1 MGSLGFSISMIA
13 SLSPTLMESSL
24 ISSIG
29 CVSTIVAPSLS
40 SVSVVSSS
48 PGTRRRGRNLRL
60 RSSMSPSMV
69 TTSGSDVGV
78 VSSATTRKVLV
89 PIGYGTEEIEAVV
102 LVDVLRRAGAEVT
115 VASVEQ
121 KLDIEAS
128 SGTRLVAD
136 VLISKCAD
144 QVYDLVALPGG
155 MPGAVR
161 LRDCKILEK
170 IMKRQAE
177 DKRLYGAI
185 SMAPAITL
193 LPWGLL
199 TRKRTTGHPAFFGK
213 LPTFWAV
220 KTNIQISGELTTSRG
235 PGTSFQF
242 ALSLAEQLFGETTA
256 KSVEEFL
263 LLRDGYQNP
272 KNKEFSSIDW
282 SLDHTPRVL
291 ISVANGSEEVEV
303 VTIADVL
310 RRAKVDVTVASV
322 ERSLRITASQG
333 TKIITDKLIGEAAES
348 SYDLIVLP
356 GGHTGS
362 ERLQKSK
369 ILKKLLREQ
378 HKSGR
383 IYGAANSSST
393 VLHKHGLLKE
403 KRTTVYP
410 SETDGPMNQQMIEG
424 AEVVIDGNVITS
436 LGLATVTKFSLAIV
450 SKLFGHARAR
460 SVSEGLVHEYPRH

>member
-1 MGSLGFSISMIA
+1 MIA
-13 SLSPTLMESSL
+13 SLSPTLMESRL
-24 ISSIG
+24 ISSMG
-29 CVSTIVAPSLS
+29 CVSMTVAPSLS

-48 PGTRRRGRNLRL
+48 LGTTRRDRTLKL
-60 RSSMSPSMV
+60 RSSMSPGMV
-69 TTSGSDVGV
+69 TTLDSDVGV
-78 VSSATTRKVLV
+78 GSSATTKKVLV

-102 LVDVLRRAGAEVT
+102 LVDVLRRAGADVT

-121 KLDIEAS
+121 KLEVEGS
-128 SGTRLVAD
+128 SGTRLLAD

-161 LRDCKILEK
+161 LRDCEILEK

-256 KSVEEFL
+256 KSIEEFL

-272 KNKEFSSIDW
+272 KNKEFNSIDW

-291 ISVANGSEEVEV
+291 IPVANGSEAVELV
-303 VTIADVL
+303 SIADVL
-310 RRAKVDVTVASV
+310 RRAKVDVTVSSV
-322 ERSLRITASQG
+322 ERSLRITAFQG

-348 SYDLIVLP
+348 SYDLIILP

-378 HKSGR
+378 HESGR
-383 IYGAANSSST
+383 IYGATNSSST

-410 SETDGPMNQQMIEG
+410 SESDEPMNQQMIEG

-460 SVSEGLVHEYPRH
+460 SVSEGLVHEYPRQ

>member
-1 MGSLGFSISMIA
+1 MIA

>member
-1 MGSLGFSISMIA
+1 
-13 SLSPTLMESSL
+13 MESRL
-24 ISSIG
+24 ISSMG
-29 CVSTIVAPSLS
+29 CVSMTVAPSFS

-48 PGTRRRGRNLRL
+48 LGTTRRDRTLKL
-60 RSSMSPSMV
+60 RSSMSPGMV
-69 TTSGSDVGV
+69 TTLDSDVGV
-78 VSSATTRKVLV
+78 GSSATTKKVLV

-102 LVDVLRRAGAEVT
+102 LVDVLRRAGADVT

-121 KLDIEAS
+121 KLEVEGS
-128 SGTRLVAD
+128 SGTRLLAD

-161 LRDCKILEK
+161 LRDCEILEK

-256 KSVEEFL
+256 KSIEEFL

-272 KNKEFSSIDW
+272 KNKEFNSIDW

-291 ISVANGSEEVEV
+291 IPVANGSEAVELV
-303 VTIADVL
+303 SIADVL
-310 RRAKVDVTVASV
+310 RRAKVDVTVSSV
-322 ERSLRITASQG
+322 ERSLRITAFQG

-348 SYDLIVLP
+348 SYDLIILP

-378 HKSGR
+378 HESGR
-383 IYGAANSSST
+383 IYGATNSSST

-410 SETDGPMNQQMIEG
+410 SESDEPMNQQMIEG

-460 SVSEGLVHEYPRH
+460 SVSEGLVHEYPRQ

>member
-1 MGSLGFSISMIA
+1 MGSFGFSLSMIA
-13 SLSPTLMESSL
+13 SSLSPNLTESRL
-24 ISSIG
+24 ISSMG
-29 CVSTIVAPSLS
+29 TVSTIVDPSLS
-40 SVSVVSSS
+40 ISLV
-48 PGTRRRGRNLRL
+48 PKRRPRNLGL
-60 RSSMSPSMV
+60 RSSTSPSIE
-69 TTSGSDVGV
+69 TTLDIDVGV
-78 VSSATTRKVLV
+78 VSSATSKKVLI

-102 LVDVLRRAGAEVT
+102 LVDVLRRAGAEVI

-121 KLDIEAS
+121 KLEVEAS
-128 SGTRLVAD
+128 SGTRLLAD
-136 VLISKCAD
+136 VLITKCAD
-144 QVYDLVALPGG
+144 QVFDLVALPGG

-161 LRDCKILEK
+161 LRDCGILEK

-199 TRKRTTGHPAFFGK
+199 SRKKTTGHPAFFGK

-242 ALSLAEQLFGETTA
+242 ALSLAKQLFGETTA

-263 LLRDGYQNP
+263 LVRDGYQNP
-272 KNKEFSSIDW
+272 KKEEFNSMDW
-282 SLDHTPRVL
+282 SLNHTPRVL
-291 ISVANGSEEVEV
+291 IPVANGSEEVEV

-348 SYDLIVLP
+348 SYDLIILP
-356 GGHTGS
+356 GGHACS
-362 ERLQKSK
+362 ERLKKSK
-369 ILKKLLREQ
+369 ILKKLLKEQ
-378 HKSGR
+378 QETGR

-393 VLHKHGLLKE
+393 VLLKHGLLKE
-403 KRTTVYP
+403 KKTVVYP
-410 SETDGPMNQQMIEG
+410 SDTDEPTNDQMIAG
-424 AEVVIDGNVITS
+424 VEVVIDGNVITG
-436 LGLATVTKFSLAIV
+436 LGLATVANFSLAIV
-450 SKLFGHARAR
+450 SKLFGYGRAR
-460 SVSEGLVHEYPRH
+460 SVSEGLVHEYRGN

>member
-13 SLSPTLMESSL
+13 SLSPTLTESRL
-24 ISSIG
+24 IYSMG

-48 PGTRRRGRNLRL
+48 PGTRRRDRNLRL

-69 TTSGSDVGV
+69 TTPDSDVGV
-78 VSSATTRKVLV
+78 VSSATTKKVLV

-121 KLDIEAS
+121 KLDVEAS

-161 LRDCKILEK
+161 LRDCEILEK

-242 ALSLAEQLFGETTA
+242 ALSLAEQLFGEITA

-272 KNKEFSSIDW
+272 KNKEFNSIDW

-291 ISVANGSEEVEV
+291 IAVANGSEEVEV

-383 IYGAANSSST
+383 VYGAANSSSA

-410 SETDGPMNQQMIEG
+410 SETDGLMNQQMIEG

>member
-1 MGSLGFSISMIA
+1 
-13 SLSPTLMESSL
+13 MESRL
-24 ISSIG
+24 ISSMG
-29 CVSTIVAPSLS
+29 CVSMTVAPSFS

-48 PGTRRRGRNLRL
+48 LGTTRRDRTLKL
-60 RSSMSPSMV
+60 RSSMSPGMV
-69 TTSGSDVGV
+69 TTLDSDVGV
-78 VSSATTRKVLV
+78 GSSATTKKVLV

-102 LVDVLRRAGAEVT
+102 LVDVLRRAGADVT

-121 KLDIEAS
+121 KLEVEGS
-128 SGTRLVAD
+128 SGTRLLAD

-161 LRDCKILEK
+161 LRDCEILEK

-256 KSVEEFL
+256 KSIEEFL

-272 KNKEFSSIDW
+272 KNKEFNSIDW

-291 ISVANGSEEVEV
+291 IPVANGSEAVELV
-303 VTIADVL
+303 SIADVL
-310 RRAKVDVTVASV
+310 RRAKVDVTVSSV
-322 ERSLRITASQG
+322 ERSLRITAFQG

-348 SYDLIVLP
+348 SYDLIILP
-356 GGHTGS
+356 V
-362 ERLQKSK
+362 RL
-369 ILKKLLREQ
+369 
-378 HKSGR
+378 
-383 IYGAANSSST
+383 
-393 VLHKHGLLKE
+393 
-403 KRTTVYP
+403 
-410 SETDGPMNQQMIEG
+410 
-424 AEVVIDGNVITS
+424 
-436 LGLATVTKFSLAIV
+436 
-450 SKLFGHARAR
+450 
-460 SVSEGLVHEYPRH
+460 

>member
-1 MGSLGFSISMIA
+1 MIA
-13 SLSPTLMESSL
+13 SPSPTVTEPRL
-24 ISSIG
+24 ISSMG
-29 CVSTIVAPSLS
+29 YFSTIAASNLS
-40 SVSVVSSS
+40 SVSVVSS
-48 PGTRRRGRNLRL
+48 PGTKRRAQSLVF
-60 RSSMSPSMV
+60 RSSASPSIE
-69 TTSGSDVGV
+69 TTPDSDVGSV
-78 VSSATTRKVLV
+78 VSSTKSKKVLV

-121 KLDIEAS
+121 KLEVEAS
-128 SGTRLVAD
+128 SGTRLLAD
-136 VLISKCAD
+136 VLISKCAE
-144 QVYDLVALPGG
+144 QVFDLVALPGG

-161 LRDCKILEK
+161 LRDSEILEK

-185 SMAPAITL
+185 SMAPAMTL

-199 TRKRTTGHPAFFGK
+199 TRKKTTGHPAFFGK

-242 ALSLAEQLFGETTA
+242 ALSLAKQLVGETTA

-263 LLRDGYQNP
+263 LLRDDHQNP
-272 KNKEFSSIDW
+272 KREEFNSMDW
-282 SLDHTPRVL
+282 SLNHTPRVL
-291 ISVANGSEEVEV
+291 IPVANGSEEVEV
-303 VTIADVL
+303 VIVADVL

-333 TKIITDKLIGEAAES
+333 TKIITDKLIGESAES
-348 SYDLIVLP
+348 SYDLIILP

-369 ILKKLLREQ
+369 ILKKLLKEQ
-378 HKSGR
+378 HETGR
-383 IYGAANSSST
+383 IYGATNSSAT
-393 VLHKHGLLKE
+393 VLHKHGLLKD
-403 KRTTVYP
+403 KRTAVYALDT
-410 SETDGPMNQQMIEG
+410 EGPMNQQMVDG
-424 AEVVIDGNVITS
+424 AEVVVDGNLITS
-436 LGLATVTKFSLAIV
+436 LGLATVTNFSLAIV
-450 SKLFGHARAR
+450 SKLFGHGRAR
-460 SVSEGLVHEYPRH
+460 SVSEGLVHEYPRHLTPS